1 MKSIIATL
9 ALLGSIA
16 STTQASSW
24 AKFESKWMENNFMRW
39 HYSFG
44 GDALFSWGQV
54 FLEAIRK
61 EEAHQAVG
69 VGFGGNGQPSGEIG
83 RHTRLTVCG
92 ISILA
97 KRPTI
102 TTPTNISPSWSKE
115 CTMLRVR
122 TAASRES
129 LTTNIVTEQ
138 VFSIVIEWLGWKG
151 GCTEVSKRRIH
162 KVTSEWADLMMGS
175 GQFEMEFT

>member
-44 GDALFSWGQV
+44 GDALSSWGQV

-61 EEAHQAVG
+61 EEADQAVG
-69 VGFGGNGQPSGEIG
+69 VGFGGNGQPSGENWQAYQING
-83 RHTRLTVCG
+83 VWYFDISEEAHHYNTDKHQSFVVKGVHDVTGENCCEQG
-92 ISILA
+92 IFDDEYC
-97 KRPTI
+97 
-102 TTPTNISPSWSKE
+102 N
-115 CTMLRVR
+115 R
-122 TAASRES
+122 TG
-129 LTTNIVTEQ
+129 
-138 VFSIVIEWLGWKG
+138 VFN
-151 GCTEVSKRRIH
+151 CH
-162 KVTSEWADLMMGS
+162 
-175 GQFEMEFT
+175 